1 MIIALSL
8 MGTTRFK
15 LFSSTGPS
23 VAIGLAI
30 TLAASLT
37 LAPALLV
44 ILARLRPGCV
54 QRAYGTIVGAV
65 GASLSLGA

>member
-1 MIIALSL
+1 

-23 VAIGLAI
+23 VAMGLVV
-30 TLAASLT
+30 TLLASLT

-44 ILARLRPGCV
+44 LLAKRRP
-54 QRAYGTIVGAV
+54 RAGTGA
-65 GASLSLGA
+65 